1 MLGIGNKKL
10 INQLRQ
16 QVDSSKEELLTIK
29 QAFSA
34 NYLGGLLS
42 LNYPSTFKNYS
53 VGDYQQAIQDSRP
66 LADAVNKIS
75 EKCITINPLVYSN
88 QTSEYVET
96 DFIDLLQNPNP
107 FCNYSVF
114 IKQLIT
120 SYLVFGNGYYIVSM
134 NGNTPILITNVANI
148 NVSVQQNMQD
158 GYASVYTV
166 NGTDKYKRDIDNLYR
181 NDKGSILFNI
191 RDMSMCGDWRLQGQS
206 RLRPIIK
213 DIELLASIYQLNQS
227 LMQNEGRPSGSIE
240 AKDDAE
246 FTDEQRDSL
255 KEQFTADFSGVK
267 KAGNVLTMPTGFTFK
282 PLSLS
287 PKDMDYQSL
296 VKMVTQGIYNT
307 FNIPLS
313 LINSDSL
320 SLANMEVAMTH
331 LYINAV
337 IPTIKTVFASF
348 THNLLPFY
356 FNQKGV
362 YEVTFNS
369 REIEAL
375 QTQHLQSI
383 KQEMDLGVITIN
395 EAREK
400 LGYEPKA
407 GGDQLL
413 IASNLVPLGDD
424 EFDEPAPTDE
434 PADNTTDNTTDDLT
448 DD

>member
-1 MLGIGNKKL
+1 MLGNKKL
-10 INQLRQ
+10 INDLKS
-16 QVDSSKEELLTIK
+16 QVKSSSEELLTIK
-29 QAFSA
+29 KLFYS
-34 NYLGGLLS
+34 NSLGGLLG
-42 LNYPSTFKNYS
+42 LNYPSTFKNYGVS
-53 VGDYQQAIQDSRP
+53 DYHQAIQDCRP
-66 LADAVNKIS
+66 LADAVNKIT
-75 EKCITINPLVYSN
+75 EKCLTINPLVFN
-88 QTSEYVET
+88 TQTNEYVDT
-96 DFIDLLQNPNP
+96 DFIDLLHNPNP
-107 FCNYSVF
+107 FCSYSIF

-120 SYLVFGNGYYIVSM
+120 SYLVYGNAYYIVSM

-148 NVSVQQNMQD
+148 NVSIQQNMQD
-158 GYASVYTV
+158 GYPGIFTI
-166 NGTDKYKRDIDNLYR
+166 NGTDKYKRDVDNQYR
-181 NDKGSILFNI
+181 NDKGSILFKI
-191 RDMSMCGDWRLQGQS
+191 RDMSMCSDWRLLGQS
-206 RLRPIIK
+206 KLQPIMK
-213 DIELLASIYQLNQS
+213 DIDLLASIYQLNQS
-227 LMQNEGRPSGSIE
+227 LMQNDGRPSGVFQ
-240 AKDDAE
+240 AN
-246 FTDEQRDSL
+246 DENIHVDKKKWDSL
-255 KEQFTADFSGVK
+255 LEQYNAAV
-267 KAGNVLTMPTGFTFK
+267 AGSKNAGKPFMIPPGFGFK
-282 PLSLS
+282 QLSIS

-313 LINSDSL
+313 LINSDNL
-320 SLANMEVAMTH
+320 SLANMKVAMTH
-331 LYINAV
+331 FYISAV

-424 EFDEPAPTDE
+424 EFDEPA
-434 PADNTTDNTTDDLT
+434 DNTTDDLT
-448 DD
+448 DDEESGD